1 MAEEQKQPELINF
14 DGEQYL
20 ISDLTPELALKFNML
35 IRINREVEEA
45 AYVLQRT
52 QASQSFYIKDIK
64 KGLVDE
70 DIKPLPPEEPEEK
83 EKQEDE

>member
-1 MAEEQKQPELINF
+1 MAEEQKQPEIINF

-20 ISDLTPELALKFNML
+20 MSDLTPELALKFNML
-35 IRINREVEEA
+35 IRINREVEDA

-70 DIKPLPPEEPEEK
+70 DIKPLPPEETK
-83 EKQEDE
+83 TEDE

>member
-1 MAEEQKQPELINF
+1 MAEEQKQPEIINF

-64 KGLVDE
+64 KCLVDE
-70 DIKPLPPEEPEEK
+70 DIKPLPQEETK
-83 EKQEDE
+83 TEDE

>member
-1 MAEEQKQPELINF
+1 MAEEQKQPEIINF

-35 IRINREVEEA
+35 IRINREVEDA
-45 AYVLQRT
+45 GYVLQRT

-70 DIKPLPPEEPEEK
+70 DIKPLPPEETK
-83 EKQEDE
+83 TEDE

>member
-1 MAEEQKQPELINF
+1 MAEEQKQPEVINF

-20 ISDLTPELALKFNML
+20 ISDLTPELGLKFNML

-83 EKQEDE
+83 TTEDE

>member
-35 IRINREVEEA
+35 IRINREVEDA

-70 DIKPLPPEEPEEK
+70 DIKPLPPEETK
-83 EKQEDE
+83 TEDE

>member
-64 KGLVDE
+64 KGQVDE
-70 DIKPLPPEEPEEK
+70 DIKPLPPEETK
-83 EKQEDE
+83 TEDQ

>member
-1 MAEEQKQPELINF
+1 MAEEQKQPEINNF

-35 IRINREVEEA
+35 IRINREVEDA

-70 DIKPLPPEEPEEK
+70 DIKPLPPEETK
-83 EKQEDE
+83 TEDE

>member
-35 IRINREVEEA
+35 IRINREVEDA

-70 DIKPLPPEEPEEK
+70 DINPLPPEETK
-83 EKQEDE
+83 TEDE